1 MKNLIRKAIFLA
13 ALTVFPAML
22 CLAQTKVTVTGIV
35 LDNEGEPL
43 IGVSVIESGTSNGVA
58 TGLDGT
64 FSIMTNEG
72 ASLDFSYVGFEPQTL
87 KPGRNRDLRV
97 IMTSENDLDAVV
109 VVGYG
114 TIDKRSLTNSVS
126 KISDE
131 EFISG
136 TSSPLMAVQGK
147 IPGLSIISTNGADPN
162 SGVSLQL
169 RGINSV
175 NGDQGPL
182 VVIDGVPG
190 AELELVAKEDIE
202 SITVLKD
209 ASAAAIYGTRASGG
223 VVLIT
228 TKQPDKGRLTVNF
241 STELQLETLAK
252 KPDLLSADEFRE
264 YGRTGTNNVYDFGG
278 STDWYDAV
286 TRDAPFSQRYAL
298 SASGGTENFRVS
310 ASGYMRDAAGI
321 AIKNDRQEFGGRL
334 STWFK
339 FLDDRLELSATVNYT
354 NVDWTN
360 ADNSMFEYASSL
372 NPTYPIY
379 DETSESG
386 YYMILNQPYFKNP
399 VAEVEL
405 RDNTNSSSLLLAN
418 LSLKLNITDH
428 WSATVRTAYK
438 HVKTKSSSYVSKLHR
453 ECLENH
459 YDGAASHSFAQSM
472 DKMLDVTTNY
482 DRKINRH
489 SVNAVLGY
497 SFQEFNGDSF
507 SANNYD
513 FLVDG
518 LKEWNLGAGE
528 YLADGR
534 AGMGSSKNA
543 TTRLIAFF
551 GRVNYSYD
559 DRYLFT
565 ANLRYEGSSKFYGK
579 NRWGLFPGFSAAWRI
594 SSEKF
599 MRNVPVVNDLKVRV
613 SYGTTGNQGVDATT
627 AYRMYSLDSW
637 TYYNGEWLRVYG
649 LQHNQN
655 KDLRWE
661 VKHEW
666 DVGLDFALFNNRLS
680 GRFDYYNRRVE
691 DAIYSGIPVASPPAV
706 FTTSTVNIGT
716 ITNQGYEL
724 ELTGRIVDTKDWS
737 YDMSVVGSFVGASRL
752 EEMAQDTF
760 LEMYSI
766 PHGGGAAVRILGGQE
781 IGKFFLYRFAGVRQ
795 EDGTPMIW
803 NKDNVMIPYAQGT
816 DEDRVQTGNG
826 LPKAVLSWN
835 NTIRFRSWDLGL
847 FFRSWLGY
855 DVYNVTDMVQGVNS
869 RITDGQNL
877 LRSAYRRN
885 APISNTDR
893 LMVMDYWL
901 EKGDFLK
908 LDAVTLGYTLPKN
921 TVRLINRLR
930 VYLTARNLFTI
941 TGYTGLDP
949 EVNVNGLAPGFED
962 MNKYPRTR
970 TFILGIEIGF

>member
-22 CLAQTKVTVTGIV
+22 CLAQTKVTVTGLV

-372 NPTYPIY
+372 NPTYPVY

-418 LSLKLNITDH
+418 YLESLFIKNNFSPALFDMPVSESHFPVTKRPGRKNVQLCFHGSVALKL
-428 WSATVRTAYK
+428 
-438 HVKTKSSSYVSKLHR
+438 
-453 ECLENH
+453 
-459 YDGAASHSFAQSM
+459 
-472 DKMLDVTTNY
+472 
-482 DRKINRH
+482 
-489 SVNAVLGY
+489 
-497 SFQEFNGDSF
+497 
-507 SANNYD
+507 
-513 FLVDG
+513 
-518 LKEWNLGAGE
+518 
-528 YLADGR
+528 
-534 AGMGSSKNA
+534 
-543 TTRLIAFF
+543 
-551 GRVNYSYD
+551 
-559 DRYLFT
+559 
-565 ANLRYEGSSKFYGK
+565 
-579 NRWGLFPGFSAAWRI
+579 
-594 SSEKF
+594 
-599 MRNVPVVNDLKVRV
+599 
-613 SYGTTGNQGVDATT
+613 
-627 AYRMYSLDSW
+627 
-637 TYYNGEWLRVYG
+637 
-649 LQHNQN
+649 
-655 KDLRWE
+655 
-661 VKHEW
+661 
-666 DVGLDFALFNNRLS
+666 
-680 GRFDYYNRRVE
+680 
-691 DAIYSGIPVASPPAV
+691 PAV
-706 FTTSTVNIGT
+706 FPIRQLPAVPAIFL
-716 ITNQGYEL
+716 ITCRKQLIVSIFVILVITDYGIVF
-724 ELTGRIVDTKDWS
+724 RIKAQLNAWIEQPSLD
-737 YDMSVVGSFVGASRL
+737 GSRIHIKLCFFERDRQVRL
-752 EEMAQDTF
+752 
-760 LEMYSI
+760 
-766 PHGGGAAVRILGGQE
+766 
-781 IGKFFLYRFAGVRQ
+781 FAGSILPMYQVLASGIRQ
-795 EDGTPMIW
+795 RMVGRAVGRLSPDPNQMIISIFTQSGALHIG
-803 NKDNVMIPYAQGT
+803 IPLSTTIGQ
-816 DEDRVQTGNG
+816 RFVQQAFPASGFHIIYIIN
-826 LPKAVLSWN
+826 
-835 NTIRFRSWDLGL
+835 FR
-847 FFRSWLGY
+847 
-855 DVYNVTDMVQGVNS
+855 
-869 RITDGQNL
+869 
-877 LRSAYRRN
+877 
-885 APISNTDR
+885 
-893 LMVMDYWL
+893 
-901 EKGDFLK
+901 
-908 LDAVTLGYTLPKN
+908 AVTASAGTVMEQKLALG
-921 TVRLINRLR
+921 
-930 VYLTARNLFTI
+930 
-941 TGYTGLDP
+941 
-949 EVNVNGLAPGFED
+949 
-962 MNKYPRTR
+962 
-970 TFILGIEIGF
+970 